1 MRRSTKRVDHTGS
14 TLDSLLEDDGI
25 LAEVEAVAMK
35 RVLDWQ
41 RQQAAKTEKDKCVG
55 RK

>member
-1 MRRSTKRVDHTGS
+1 MQRSKKRVDHMGS

-25 LAEVEAVAMK
+25 LAEVETVAVK
-35 RVLDWQ
+35 RVLDWRR
-41 RQQAAKTEKDKCVG
+41 RQATKAEKDKSAG

>member
-1 MRRSTKRVDHTGS
+1 MQRSKKRVDHTGS

-35 RVLDWQ
+35 RVLDW
-41 RQQAAKTEKDKCVG
+41 RQQEAAKAGNDKSVG